1 MKKVAIVTAT
11 RAEYG
16 LMTPLIRAV
25 DKEPEFELELI
36 VTGTHLSPKY
46 GYTKKAIEKDGFP
59 IAHEISILNEDNSSV
74 GISYTMA
81 DTLKKFAEC
90 FSNDRPDILI
100 ILGDRTEMLSVAV
113 AAMNECIP
121 IAHIAGGEITE
132 GAVDDCIRH
141 SITKLS
147 YLHFTTAETYRERVI
162 QLGEAPERVFNVGSL
177 SSENIIK
184 TPLMNEESIRKDVG
198 IPPDMPY
205 AVVTFHPVTLESD
218 TAEVQALELCKAM
231 KQKDDIFY
239 LITYS
244 NSDTGGELI
253 NSILSDF
260 AQSNNNAVVFKSLG
274 LIRYLSAVKYANLV
288 LGNSS
293 SGIVEAPVLGT
304 PTVNIGMRQSGRL
317 TADTIVNCAPD
328 AESILRAI
336 EKAEKIDHTPVYLYG
351 NGETSGQ
358 IVSVLKEFLNSGKID
373 LKKHFYDLPAHF

>member
-373 LKKHFYDLPAHF
+373 LKGRPIRKYSF

>member
-90 FSNDRPDILI
+90 FNNDRPDILI